1 MMLPSYHHST
11 PQPKWIIPES
21 KTSDFQERGE
31 FFEDIEG
38 IESPNREQEN
48 PFDIN
53 VAGRIINGLYS
64 KHLRFSSAIF
74 VGVFGFYAGGPNG
87 IMQESHAINR
97 GFSCHDY
104 AIP

>member
-1 MMLPSYHHST
+1 MLPSYHHST

-48 PFDIN
+48 PFDIK
-53 VAGRIINGLYS
+53 VAGRIISGLYR
-64 KHLRFSSAIF
+64 KCLRFISFLSERLWVLWVGLMDNVAI
-74 VGVFGFYAGGPNG
+74 AL
-87 IMQESHAINR
+87 IT
-97 GFSCHDY
+97 
-104 AIP
+104 